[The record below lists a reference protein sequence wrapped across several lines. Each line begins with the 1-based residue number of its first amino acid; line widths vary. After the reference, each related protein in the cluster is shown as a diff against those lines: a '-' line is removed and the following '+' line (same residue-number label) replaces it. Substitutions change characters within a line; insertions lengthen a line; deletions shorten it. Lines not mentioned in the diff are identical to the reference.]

1 MKERRAI
8 ALFSGGLDSILACR
22 LMAEQGVDVRAVT
35 FVSPFFGYDLLAR
48 QADHCR
54 KIKESYGINLTLVEI
69 STAYMT
75 MLRNPAHGYGKH
87 FNPCLDCKIFMMT
100 RAREMMAELK
110 ASFIISGEVVGQRP
124 MSQRRDALRVVERE
138 SGCEGILLRPLCA
151 QRLEPTQPE
160 ITGLVD
166 RERLAGLSGRS
177 RAGQM
182 AMAARF
188 GFDDYPTPAGGCILT
203 DPIVS
208 KRIKGYYA
216 EHERVSVADMRLL
229 MVGRQFR
236 LPMGGW
242 LVIGRKESENS
253 RLDGLRQAGDRC
265 LTLKERPGPTGI
277 LRYLKDPAELVVA
290 AALVARYGKKG
301 ADGRPQPGVVV
312 CQWDEEMVEVDVG
325 ASDIEETL
333 GLQPWGA
340 V

>member
-1 MKERRAI
+1 MKEKRAI

-22 LMAEQGVDVRAVT
+22 LMVEQGVDVRAVT
-35 FVSPFFGYDLLAR
+35 FVSPFFGYELLAR
-48 QADHCR
+48 QAEHCH
-54 KIKESYGINLTLVEI
+54 KIKEKYGINLTLVDI
-69 STAYMT
+69 SAAYMA

-100 RAREMMAELK
+100 KAREMMAELK

-151 QRLEPTQPE
+151 QRLEPTPPE
-160 ITGLVD
+160 LTGLVD
-166 RERLAGLSGRS
+166 RERLAALSGRS

-208 KRIKGYYA
+208 KRIKAYYA
-216 EHERVSVADMRLL
+216 EHERLSAADMRLL

-242 LVIGRKESENS
+242 LVIGRKEAENNV
-253 RLDGLRQAGDRC
+253 LYGLRQVGDLC
-265 LTLKERPGPTGI
+265 LMLKDRPGPTGI
-277 LRYLKDPAELVVA
+277 LRDLKNSAELVTA
-290 AALVARYGKKG
+290 AALVARYGKK
-301 ADGRPQPGVVV
+301 DTHGRSQPGVVL
-312 CQWDEEMVEVDVG
+312 CQGDEEKTVEIDVG
-325 ASDIEETL
+325 EGDIRETQ
-333 GLQPWGA
+333 GLLA
-340 V
+340 

>member
-1 MKERRAI
+1 MKEKRAI

-22 LMAEQGVDVRAVT
+22 LMAEQGIDVRAVT
-35 FVSPFFGYDLLAR
+35 FVSPFFGYELLAR
-48 QADHCR
+48 QTEHCH
-54 KIKESYGINLTLVEI
+54 KIKEKYGINLTLVEI
-69 STAYMT
+69 SDAYMA

-100 RAREMMAELK
+100 RAREMMTELK

-151 QRLEPTQPE
+151 RRLEPTRPE
-160 ITGLVD
+160 LTGLVD
-166 RERLAGLSGRS
+166 RARLAALSGRS

-182 AMAARF
+182 AMAVRF

-208 KRIKGYYA
+208 KRIKTYYA
-216 EHERVSVADMRLL
+216 EHERLSAADMRLL

-242 LVIGRKESENS
+242 LVIGRKESENTV
-253 RLDGLRQAGDRC
+253 LDGLRQAGDRC
-265 LTLKERPGPTGI
+265 LMLKDRPGPTGL
-277 LRYLKDPAELVVA
+277 LRGLKNPAELVTA
-290 AALVARYGKKG
+290 AALVARYGKK
-301 ADGRPQPGVVV
+301 DLHGRPRPGVVL
-312 CQWDEEMVEVDVG
+312 CQGDEDTVEI
-325 ASDIEETL
+325 DIGERDISETQ
-333 GLQPWGA
+333 GLSA
-340 V
+340 